1 MGLEGNTISIY
12 DRCKKKQIQ
21 IHQLHVKIQELNWC
35 KKRNSNTTNSREKCN
50 HLRYLI
56 PRSICDAWRE
66 NRKCL
71 NVKTC
76 SSWRKGLPVLK
87 LQEKVISFF
96 KKENKFDVYFS
107 DVWVVV
113 WYFALR
119 LRLPFC
125 HSMENW
131 CVRAISCIGL
141 ESPPPHTHVPY
152 SSNTIIPHSFNA
164 LQCK

>member
-1 MGLEGNTISIY
+1 MT
-12 DRCKKKQIQ
+12 DAKKQIQ
-21 IHQLHVKIQELNWC
+21 IYQLHVEFQELNWC

-87 LQEKVISFF
+87 LQEKVISKRKINLMFILVMF
-96 KKENKFDVYFS
+96 ELLS
-107 DVWVVV
+107 DILHWDYV
-113 WYFALR
+113 
-119 LRLPFC
+119 C
-125 HSMENW
+125 HS
-131 CVRAISCIGL
+131 AIPWKIGVSEQFPVL
-141 ESPPPHTHVPY
+141 VWSPPRPTPT
-152 SSNTIIPHSFNA
+152 SPTRA
-164 LQCK
+164 TL